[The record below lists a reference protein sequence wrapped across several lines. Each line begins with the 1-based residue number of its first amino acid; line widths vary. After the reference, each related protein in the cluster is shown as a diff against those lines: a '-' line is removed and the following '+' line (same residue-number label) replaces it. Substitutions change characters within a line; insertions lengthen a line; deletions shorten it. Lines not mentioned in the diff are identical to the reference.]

1 MIFEFFIETLF
12 FNASTK
18 MYIFLILYL
27 FQPKLLKWLIESISK
42 CQSSECLLLHVNA
55 LQNSQHR
62 RVAPLLINLLEDNC
76 LPSTDKNAKNAL
88 LRRKIAVAA
97 IKGLLS
103 MDVDKVFDDF
113 NREKQQKYAKKERV
127 RIKLPNNLSFLLV

>member
-1 MIFEFFIETLF
+1 
-12 FNASTK
+12 
-18 MYIFLILYL
+18 MYPNHFVFLILHS
-27 FQPKLLKWLIESISK
+27 FQPTLLKWLIESISK

-76 LPSTDKNAKNAL
+76 LPSSDKSAKNAI

-97 IKGLLS
+97 IKGLLA
-103 MDVDKVFDDF
+103 MDVDKVFADF
-113 NREKQQKYAKKERV
+113 NREKRHTLTKKEKV
-127 RIKLPNNLSFLLV
+127 RITLPNI